1 MYRRRTSRRVPDRH
15 GDPLEGMANLFETG
29 MVLAVAFMLLS
40 LSAVGMADFFNSAN
54 QTYVVQ
60 NPGTNDMEII
70 TKNGQQIERFKASD
84 QTSEGKGTEL
94 GSIYRLD
101 NGSTVFVPSSPGK

>member
-1 MYRRRTSRRVPDRH
+1 MYRQRTSRRVPDRH

-40 LSAVGMADFFNSAN
+40 LSAVGMAGFFSSSN

-60 NPGTNDMEII
+60 NPGTNDMEIV

-101 NGSTVFVPSSPGK
+101 NGSTVFVPSPQGK